1 MRRERY
7 GFETRTSRSPADVEA
22 KLREALA
29 AEGFG
34 VLTEIDVAE
43 TLREKLN
50 VERAPY
56 RILGACNPELANRAL
71 EAEIGVGLLLPCN
84 VVVYEDGEDTVV
96 AALDPETMVD
106 LTANASLVPIAA
118 EARQRLERVVAAVS
132 DAG

>member
-43 TLREKLN
+43 TL
-50 VERAPY
+50 
-56 RILGACNPELANRAL
+56 
-71 EAEIGVGLLLPCN
+71 
-84 VVVYEDGEDTVV
+84 
-96 AALDPETMVD
+96 
-106 LTANASLVPIAA
+106 
-118 EARQRLERVVAAVS
+118 
-132 DAG
+132 